1 MTTLTDVMKAL
12 REVIVMNERVTVLA
26 GTVEK
31 LAAESIETRERLVRV
46 ETIIDVAFKTRGVA
60 EACWRL
66 DPNRGSAGIR
76 VKNSQK

>member
-46 ETIIDVAFKTRGVA
+46 ETIIDVAFKTRGSG
-60 EACWRL
+60 
-66 DPNRGSAGIR
+66 RGLLAPGSE
-76 VKNSQK
+76 